1 MDTDRCR
8 NARGQKC
15 HAKGNRKEIKYNLSC
30 IAIKRMWNMK
40 CMIIPATIKAIG
52 IETKDLKKNLEGI
65 PGKYSIDLVQK
76 TAVL

>member
-1 MDTDRCR
+1 
-8 NARGQKC
+8 
-15 HAKGNRKEIKYNLSC
+15 
-30 IAIKRMWNMK
+30 
-40 CMIIPATIKAIG
+40 MIIPATIKAIG